1 MLLSADVMRLFLVLC
16 LLGMS
21 LLAIF
26 YLRRRELSFEAYL
39 GWGTLA
45 IVVPILGPFLVILS
59 RPGKPIKTV
68 HTPRNIHPFKQDH
81 PQPNLSN
88 QSRG

>member
-21 LLAIF
+21 LLAVL

-45 IVVPILGPFLVILS
+45 ILVPILGPFLVILS
-59 RPGKPIKTV
+59 KPGRPARPYSLVKSRTRMIRKPL
-68 HTPRNIHPFKQDH
+68 R
-81 PQPNLSN
+81 PNLLK
-88 QSRG
+88 